1 MDVVIRKQNQPDSI
15 KWVSKEALGTDT
27 RATVSS
33 QVQEIHKHITNSPDL
48 QALPLFQVLM
58 NTNFFSKTLTLLPRN
73 KLLPHTYCHR
83 NEQQSSSAARFQS
96 PYKHEGNFIYNFE
109 NAKSV
114 LLLVLHYSG

>member
-58 NTNFFSKTLTLLPRN
+58 NTNLTLLPRN

-83 NEQQSSSAARFQS
+83 NEQQS
-96 PYKHEGNFIYNFE
+96 
-109 NAKSV
+109 
-114 LLLVLHYSG
+114 